1 MKKYILTLD
10 EGTTSARAI
19 LFDKECRAV
28 SVAQHEFTQ
37 IYPNPSFVEHNPIEI
52 FTAQYSSII
61 EAIAA
66 AHATPEDIA
75 AIGITNQRET
85 TVVWD
90 KNTGEPIYNAIV
102 WQCRRTAAMCEEIKT
117 QGFEQYITDTTG
129 LKIDAYFSA
138 TKIKWILDNVEGAR
152 AKAENGDL
160 LFGTIDTYLL
170 YKLSG
175 GKIFA
180 TDTTNASRTML
191 FNIHSLS
198 WDEKLLDIFGIP
210 RSMLPEVKNSGSN
223 FGEVDIM
230 GVKIPVCG
238 IAGDQQAAL
247 FGQNCFNAGD
257 VKNTYGTGCFLL
269 MNTGNTLI
277 KSRHGL
283 ITTVAA
289 TLDGEKP
296 QYAIEGSV
304 FIGGA
309 VIQWV
314 RDELRLITKASDS
327 EKAAKRVKD
336 SGGVYVVPAFSGLGT
351 PYWDMYARGT
361 ICGITRGTNRNH
373 IVRACLESIAYQTN
387 DLLAAMAEDSGDKVK
402 ALKVDGGASRNGF
415 LMQFQ
420 ADISDVTVCRPQNAE
435 ATALGAALLAG
446 LTCGFFESREEL
458 QKLNGD
464 ITEFYPLIKSE
475 KRKELLH
482 GWNQAIKSAITF
494 HGE

>member
-1 MKKYILTLD
+1 MKKHILTLD

-19 LFDKECRAV
+19 LFDKDCQAV

-66 AHATPEDIA
+66 AHATAEDIA

-90 KNTGEPIYNAIV
+90 KTTGEPVYNAIV
-102 WQCRRTAAMCEEIKT
+102 WQCRRTAKMCEELKAQGVEDYIK
-117 QGFEQYITDTTG
+117 DTTG

-138 TKIKWILDNVEGAR
+138 TKIKWILDNVKGAR
-152 AKAENGDL
+152 EKAEKGEL

-191 FNIHSLS
+191 FNIHTLS
-198 WDEKLLDIFGIP
+198 WDEKLLSIFDIP
-210 RSMLPEVKNSGSN
+210 RSMLPEVHPSGSN

-230 GVKIPVCG
+230 GVNIPVCG

-247 FGQNCFNAGD
+247 FGQHCFSAGD
-257 VKNTYGTGCFLL
+257 IKNTYGTGCFLL
-269 MNTGNTLI
+269 MNTGNTAVL
-277 KSRHGL
+277 SRHGL
-283 ITTVAA
+283 VTTVAA
-289 TLDGEKP
+289 TLKDEKP
-296 QYAIEGSV
+296 QYALEGSV

-309 VIQWV
+309 VIQWI
-314 RDELRLITKASDS
+314 RDELRLITNAADS
-327 EKAAKRVKD
+327 EKVAKRVPD

-387 DLLAAMAEDSGDKVK
+387 DLLCAMAEDSGSLIKK
-402 ALKVDGGASRNGF
+402 LKVDGGASRNNF

-420 ADISDVTVCRPQNAE
+420 SDISDITVSRPQNAE

-446 LTCGFFESREEL
+446 LTCGFYESREALINL
-458 QKLNGD
+458 QIDTKDFKPQIADSARAKL
-464 ITEFYPLIKSE
+464 L
-475 KRKELLH
+475 R
-482 GWNQAIKSAITF
+482 GWKQAIKSTIAF
-494 HGE
+494 HEE